1 MNVRFIAPDARQRA
15 KPLLDALLES
25 GTEQISIACAFLS
38 PGGVEMLKRHAQRL
52 RLSESFVVV
61 AWERPTTLDALND
74 LYAHI
79 PSKLYVH
86 LGSLTPV
93 ERGVGPGLM
102 HSKVYFAKAGRACRL
117 WTGSHNLTASATQ
130 GVNREAAI
138 LVEGTADEDVFAD
151 ALNHL
156 NQCRAEAILFDP
168 LQPPPPLTSH
178 QTLVIHAECDTS
190 LKINPWFVHLR
201 PDTTDYDQAMR
212 PPAAVWLYLY
222 KPGSLRMGE
231 SRPPAIAVYS
241 GMLTAL
247 NFTERHPRYR
257 GIPADW
263 READYVIEI
272 DRGIPHLRDPT
283 PKTTTPSQ
291 GIFRVDLRENS
302 ETVWLTESP
311 APKIERVVGEK
322 RLSDVDPEFRRFFT
336 KPSLASGRPFHQEY
350 RSIKTVTHLPRKE
363 VGSVDAFELQNRLP
377 VTGTEL
383 IIHEDLEEDDK
394 FAFIYRAKYRA

>member
-1 MNVRFIAPDARQRA
+1 MNVRFISPDARQRA
-15 KPLLDALLES
+15 KPILDALLES
-25 GTEQISIACAFLS
+25 GTEQIAIACAFLS
-38 PGGVEMLKRHAQRL
+38 PGGVELLKRHAGRL
-52 RLSESFVVV
+52 RLPDSFVVI
-61 AWERPTTLDALND
+61 AWESATALAALNE
-74 LYAHI
+74 LYGLI
-79 PSKLYVH
+79 PGKLYLH

-102 HSKVYFAKAGRACRL
+102 HSKVFFAKAGRECQL

-138 LVEGTADEDVFAD
+138 LIEGTTDEDVFAD

-156 NQCRAEAILFDP
+156 NQCRDEAILFDP
-168 LQPPPPLTSH
+168 LQPPPPLTSQ
-178 QTLVIHAECDTS
+178 QTLVIHAECDTG
-190 LKINPWFVHLR
+190 LKISPWFVHLR

-222 KPGSLRMGE
+222 EPGSLRMGQA
-231 SRPPAIAVYS
+231 RPPAKAVYS
-241 GMLTAL
+241 GTLTAL
-247 NFTERHPRYR
+247 NFTEYHPRYR

-272 DRGIPHLRDPT
+272 DGGIPHLRDPT

-291 GIFRVDLRENS
+291 GIFRVDLMENS
-302 ETVWLTESP
+302 ETLWLTESP
-311 APKIERVVGEK
+311 APKIERIVGEK
-322 RLSDVDPEFRRFFT
+322 RLTDVDPEFRRFFT
-336 KPSLASGRPFHQEY
+336 KPSLASGRLFHQEY
-350 RSIKTVTHLPRKE
+350 RRIKTVTHLPRKE
-363 VGSVDAFELQNRLP
+363 VGSADALVLQNRLP

-383 IIHEDLEEDDK
+383 IIHEDFEQDDK